1 MLLHFTKKDII
12 FKFSFKGL
20 RIKDL
25 GDIIV
30 TGSSSA
36 VGSASS
42 MLRNAVLNQI
52 MVASIMS
59 STAVA
64 ALGVVNTVFNFT
76 SSTMLGIAMT
86 TAMIAGMILG
96 EQDRVAAESL
106 VKVTMKATLIV
117 GAALTAIL
125 MIFADFI
132 AGAFGGADGAQM
144 VAMAT
149 KGLRIY
155 ALSIFFY
162 GLNVAFINY
171 TQGMRRMVVSDI
183 FCFLV
188 NFPFIVLPAL
198 ALFGVLDADAVWWSF
213 LIGESINLVCIIV
226 YAAIRKRGFPF
237 RAKDYLF
244 LRDGFGVSEDNLLDF
259 SVTEQSQVV
268 PASEGV
274 AKFCEEKGATPK
286 ESMMLSLFVEEL
298 SNNIIKFGFA
308 DGKSHSIDIRVIK
321 LDNGWTLRMRD
332 NCKRFDP
339 TEWIKLHETDDK
351 TKNIG
356 IRMVCGMAKKVEY
369 LSTMDLNNITITI

>member
-1 MLLHFTKKDII
+1 
-12 FKFSFKGL
+12 
-20 RIKDL
+20 
-25 GDIIV
+25 
-30 TGSSSA
+30 
-36 VGSASS
+36 

-76 SSTMLGIAMT
+76 SSTMLGVAMT

-213 LIGESINLVCIIV
+213 LIGESINLICIIV

-244 LRDGFGVSEDNLLDF
+244 LRDGFGVSEENLLDF

-274 AKFCEEKGATPK
+274 AEFCEEKGATPK